1 MDGIDDVI
9 NLFLGDTEVLI
20 RERRG
25 TNLYHDALSLSDF
38 VAEIRFKTGR
48 HRIFIERFRERGISG
63 RSSKRL
69 YRKRKDGLFLFIRRH
84 ANRVYK
90 AHPPA
95 HPKKRGIWN

>member
-38 VAEIRFKTGR
+38 MAEIRLKPRSSRVFNT
-48 HRIFIERFRERGISG
+48 RFRERGISG
-63 RSSKRL
+63 RTGKRF
-69 YRKRKDGLFLFIRRH
+69 YRKRKDGFFLFIRRH

-95 HPKKRGIWN
+95 HPKNRGLWD